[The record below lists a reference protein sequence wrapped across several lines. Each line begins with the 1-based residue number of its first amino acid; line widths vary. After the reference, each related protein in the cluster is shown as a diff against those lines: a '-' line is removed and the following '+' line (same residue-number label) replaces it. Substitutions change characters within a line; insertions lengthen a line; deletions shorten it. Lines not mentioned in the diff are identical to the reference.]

1 MTTGAKA
8 RRGQLLSTYG
18 IGGLFPSET
27 TSFMIVGLDEWH
39 ENRTRP
45 VSEPRLARSL
55 RVAELKSPPAGS
67 RDGRDVPVIRFPL
80 TQVCPNPKCRRIGSL
95 YDLAKDWNVA
105 KCAQC
110 KDKPLLTP
118 FRLITACSKGHIDEF
133 PYFRWLHKGAAWGEG
148 TTHEMKMVS
157 LGRTSSLADL
167 VLKCSCGVAP
177 KNLDGTFGPK
187 ALAEFGTCSGARP
200 WLGVEAKQDCA
211 ETPRVL
217 QRGASN
223 VWFPAVRS
231 AISIPPYSE
240 ALAKLVD
247 KHWILLED
255 LDPVPPKVLEK
266 VAKLSNGK
274 YSTADIAA
282 EIERRRGAEADD
294 DVSEDALRRDEF
306 SALMAGRQDIG
317 IEADFVCLPMPRD
330 PSLPELVTDVRKV
343 TRLREVRALYGFSR
357 LDGVTEPGSEGLC
370 DLSRQRTHWLP
381 AIEVI
386 GEGVFIALDRAK
398 LAEWAAKPFAQG
410 RQQALQTAA
419 GRRAAEFGRPEA
431 PRVDIVEVAVHTL
444 AHVLIDQLSLDAGY
458 PAASL
463 RERLYVDD
471 DMAGILV
478 YTASSDS
485 AGSLGGVASQA
496 APESFA
502 GVLREGLT
510 RLSWC
515 SSDPVCIESTASGT
529 DALNLAACHACVL
542 VPETSCELSNTF
554 LDRALLFGTPEEGRE
569 SEGLFSGFISHG

>member
-1 MTTGAKA
+1 MATDAKA

-27 TSFMIVGLDEWH
+27 TSFMIVGLDEWN
-39 ENRTRP
+39 ESRARP

-55 RVAELKSPPAGS
+55 RVAELKSPPAGTA
-67 RDGRDVPVIRFPL
+67 RDVPVIRFPL

-95 YDLAKDWNVA
+95 FELAKDWNIA

-110 KDKPLLTP
+110 KEKPLLTP
-118 FRLITACSKGHIDEF
+118 FRLITACAKGHIDEF
-133 PYFRWLHKGAAWGEG
+133 PYFRWLHKGAAWAEG
-148 TTHEMKMVS
+148 TAHDMKMVS

-167 VLKCSCGVAP
+167 VLKCSCGVTP
-177 KNLDGTFGPK
+177 KSLDGTFGPK
-187 ALAEFGTCSGARP
+187 ALAEFGLCGGARP
-200 WLGVEAKQDCA
+200 WLGAESKQDCA

-231 AISIPPYSE
+231 AISIPPFSE
-240 ALAKLVD
+240 SLAKLVD

-255 LDPVPPKVLEK
+255 LDPVPQKVLENI
-266 VAKLSNGK
+266 AR
-274 YSTADIAA
+274 STNNKHLASDIIA
-282 EIERRRGAEADD
+282 EIERRRGVEDD
-294 DVSEDALRRDEF
+294 EDLGEEGLRRDEF
-306 SALMAGRQDIG
+306 GALMSGREDSG
-317 IEADFVCLPMPRD
+317 IDSDFVCLPMRLD
-330 PSLPELVTDVRKV
+330 TSLPDLLTDVRKV

-357 LDGVTEPGSEGLC
+357 LDGVTEPGAEGLC
-370 DLSRQRTHWLP
+370 DLSRARTNWLP

-386 GEGVFIALDRAK
+386 GEGIFIALDREK
-398 LAEWAAKPFAQG
+398 LARWAKQDFAQER
-410 RQQALQTAA
+410 RQSLQTAA
-419 GRRAAEFGRPEA
+419 GRRAAEFGRGEA
-431 PRVDIVEVAVHTL
+431 PRVDIIQVAVHTL
-444 AHVLIDQLSLDAGY
+444 AHILIDQLSLDAGY

-471 DMAGILV
+471 EMAGILI

-515 SSDPVCIESTASGT
+515 SSDPVCIESTASGA

-542 VPETSCELSNTF
+542 VPETSCELNNTF

-569 SEGLFSGFISHG
+569 SEGLFSGFLTKI

>member
-27 TSFMIVGLDEWH
+27 TSYMIVGLDEWN
-39 ENRTRP
+39 ENRARP

-55 RVAELKSPPAGS
+55 RVSDLKTPPAGTA
-67 RDGRDVPVIRFPL
+67 RDVPVIRFPL
-80 TQVCPNPKCRRIGSL
+80 TQVCPSCRRIGSL
-95 YDLAKDWNVA
+95 PDLAKDWNVA

-110 KDKPLLTP
+110 KDKALLTP

-133 PYFRWLHKGAAWGEG
+133 PYFRWLHKGTVSADGAK
-148 TTHEMKMVS
+148 HEMTMTS

-167 VLKCSCGVAP
+167 VLKCTCGVKP
-177 KNLDGTFGPK
+177 KSLDGTFGPK

-200 WLGVEAKQDCA
+200 WLGGEARQDCS
-211 ETPRVL
+211 EIPRVL

-240 ALAKLVD
+240 ALAKFVD
-247 KHWILLED
+247 KHWISLED
-255 LDPVPPKVLEK
+255 PDAVTPRLIENI
-266 VAKLSNGK
+266 AKSSNGK
-274 YSTADIAA
+274 HSAEEITA
-282 EIERRRGAEADD
+282 ELERRRSEEKDADF
-294 DVSEDALRRDEF
+294 SESALRRDEF
-306 SALMAGRQDIG
+306 SALMSGREENG
-317 IEADFVCLPMPRD
+317 IDSDFVCLPMRLD
-330 PSLPELVTDVRKV
+330 SSLPKLVTDVRKV

-357 LDGVTEPGSEGLC
+357 LDGVTELGAEGLC
-370 DLSRQRTHWLP
+370 DLSRTRQHWLP

-386 GEGVFIALDRAK
+386 GEGVFVALDRGELTNWSK
-398 LAEWAAKPFAQG
+398 KPFAQ
-410 RQQALQTAA
+410 RRRKLLQSAA
-419 GRRAAEFGRPEA
+419 DRRAAEFGRPA
-431 PRVDIVEVAVHTL
+431 PRIDIVEVAVHTL

-496 APESFA
+496 AKDSFA
-502 GVLREGLT
+502 TVLSEGLS
-510 RLSWC
+510 RLAWC
-515 SSDPVCIESTASGT
+515 SCDPVCIESTASGT

-542 VPETSCELSNTF
+542 VPETSCELNNTL
-554 LDRALLFGTPEEGRE
+554 LDRALLFGTHEEGE
-569 SEGLFSGFISHG
+569 EFEGLFSTFVAAV

>member
-27 TSFMIVGLDEWH
+27 TSYMIVGLDEWN
-39 ENRTRP
+39 ENRARP

-55 RVAELKSPPAGS
+55 RVSDLKTPPAGTA
-67 RDGRDVPVIRFPL
+67 RDVPVIRFPL
-80 TQVCPNPKCRRIGSL
+80 TQVCPSCRRIGSL
-95 YDLAKDWNVA
+95 PDLAKDWNVA

-110 KDKPLLTP
+110 KDKALLTP

-133 PYFRWLHKGAAWGEG
+133 PYFRWLHKGTVSADGAK
-148 TTHEMKMVS
+148 HEMTMTS

-167 VLKCSCGVAP
+167 VLKCTCGVKP
-177 KNLDGTFGPK
+177 KSLDGTFGPK

-200 WLGVEAKQDCA
+200 WLGGEARQDCA
-211 ETPRVL
+211 EIPRVL

-240 ALAKLVD
+240 ALAKFVD
-247 KHWILLED
+247 KHWISLED
-255 LDPVPPKVLEK
+255 PDAVTPRLIENI
-266 VAKLSNGK
+266 AKSSNGK
-274 YSTADIAA
+274 HSAEEITA
-282 EIERRRGAEADD
+282 ELERRRSEEKDADF
-294 DVSEDALRRDEF
+294 SESALRRDEF
-306 SALMAGRQDIG
+306 TALMAGREENG
-317 IEADFVCLPMPRD
+317 IDSDFVCLPMRLD
-330 PSLPELVTDVRKV
+330 SSLPKLVTDVRKV

-357 LDGVTEPGSEGLC
+357 LDGVTELGAEGLC
-370 DLSRQRTHWLP
+370 DLSRTRQHWLP

-386 GEGVFIALDRAK
+386 GEGVFLALDRGELTNWSK
-398 LAEWAAKPFAQG
+398 KPFAQ
-410 RQQALQTAA
+410 RRRKLLQAAA
-419 GRRAAEFGRPEA
+419 DRRAAEFGRPA
-431 PRVDIVEVAVHTL
+431 PRIDIVEVAVHTL

-496 APESFA
+496 SPDSFA
-502 GVLREGLT
+502 DALREGLT

-515 SSDPVCIESTASGT
+515 SCDPVCIESTASGT

-542 VPETSCELSNTF
+542 VPETSCELTNTF
-554 LDRALLFGTPEEGRE
+554 LDRALLFGTHEEGE
-569 SEGLFSGFISHG
+569 EFEGLFSTFVAAG